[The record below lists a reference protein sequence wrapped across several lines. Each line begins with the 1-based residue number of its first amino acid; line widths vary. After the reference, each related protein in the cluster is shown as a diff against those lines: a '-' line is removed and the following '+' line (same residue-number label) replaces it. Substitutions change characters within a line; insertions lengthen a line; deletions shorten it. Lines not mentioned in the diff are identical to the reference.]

1 MRKTGWDPPALM
13 QDDNPQ
19 LSQWFATRPDARY
32 VFIRNQRR
40 KQMKVKDSTA
50 LHLRCIEADLRNYLI
65 EPMAYSSEYFE
76 DMHVL
81 LLDVMQ
87 RLGVTP
93 ESEEGESE

>member
-1 MRKTGWDPPALM
+1 
-13 QDDNPQ
+13 
-19 LSQWFATRPDARY
+19 
-32 VFIRNQRR
+32 
-40 KQMKVKDSTA
+40 MKVKDSIA

-65 EPMAYSSEYFE
+65 EQMAYSSEYFE

-93 ESEEGESE
+93 EAEEGEEEC